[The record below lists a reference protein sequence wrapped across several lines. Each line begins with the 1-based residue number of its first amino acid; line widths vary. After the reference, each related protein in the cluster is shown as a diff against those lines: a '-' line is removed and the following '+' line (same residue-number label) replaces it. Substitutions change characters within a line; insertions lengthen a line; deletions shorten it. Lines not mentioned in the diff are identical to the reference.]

1 MSEIK
6 LRNMMLLD
14 KMFIYSVVVASQ
26 CDLLSLPFGK
36 TKPLYL
42 LLSVRALNARYK
54 ECNDYA
60 LLKFMR
66 ANKHT
71 LSFKNLFTNLDIL
84 LERGFIIRA
93 GSTNKKIYITTAGIA
108 ALNSLESVLR
118 KSTFRYRKDVAI
130 NIPLQGR
137 KKKVAKI
144 K

>member
-26 CDLLSLPFGK
+26 CEILSLPFGK

-42 LLSVRALNARYK
+42 LLSVRVLNARYK

-71 LSFKNLFTNLDIL
+71 LGFKDLFANLDIL
-84 LERGFIIRA
+84 LAHGYIIRA
-93 GSTNKKIYITTAGIA
+93 GSTNKKIYITTSGIA
-108 ALNSLESVLR
+108 ALNLLESALR
-118 KSTFRYRKDVAI
+118 KSTFRYRKDVLK

-137 KKKVAKI
+137 KKKPSKI